1 LKPSP
6 SIPATT
12 HNIGSAP
19 GDLHLP
25 ANLLYDGPPRI
36 RVFRYSK
43 EQYAVETI
51 ASAQDVPGP
60 PTDGSML
67 WISIE
72 GLADL
77 ELFRRL
83 MTTFDIDALAMEDAL
98 SRRHRPKMEVHGDVT
113 HFIGV
118 DPMTGSL
125 LRRVGMERVSLFL
138 GKSWVISI
146 EDAIG
151 DTFDGVIKRLERR
164 ESRLRKNKPDLLF
177 HALVDA
183 LADRFFPVI
192 DKMSRIL
199 DGIDREV
206 SAGSAKDVE
215 RRLHRTRKKLF
226 RLREVV
232 WPMKEAVGNL
242 MIDDTA
248 RISESTRRYF
258 RDASDHLLQ
267 IIEHLDSLREM
278 AASVRD
284 VHYSQMNARMNEIM
298 RNLAVLSAVFM
309 PMTFVVGVYGMNFD
323 KMPELRWENG
333 YYICLAVIAA
343 IGVGFWFWFKRKKWI
358 DVTETP

>member
-1 LKPSP
+1 MNPSSP
-6 SIPATT
+6 VPATT
-12 HNIGSAP
+12 HDIGSAP
-19 GDLHLP
+19 GDLRLP
-25 ANLLYDGPPRI
+25 AVLLYDGPPRI

-43 EQYAVETI
+43 EQYTVETV
-51 ASAQDVPGP
+51 ASANDIPGP

-67 WISIE
+67 WICIE

-83 MTTFDIDALAMEDAL
+83 MTQFAIDALAMEDAL
-98 SRRHRPKMEVHGDVT
+98 SRRHRPKLEVHGDVT

-118 DPMTGSL
+118 DPMTGNL
-125 LRRVGMERVSLFL
+125 LRRDGMERVSLFL
-138 GKSWVISI
+138 GKSWVLSI
-146 EDAIG
+146 EDEIG
-151 DTFDGVIKRLERR
+151 DTFDAVIKRLERR

-177 HALVDA
+177 HALIDA
-183 LADRFFPVI
+183 LVDRFFPVMDRI
-192 DKMSRIL
+192 SRGL
-199 DGIDREV
+199 DRIDREV
-206 SAGSAKDVE
+206 SGTTAKGVE
-215 RRLHRTRKKLF
+215 RRLHRARKKVF
-226 RLREVV
+226 QLRGVV

-267 IIEHLDSLREM
+267 IIEQLDSLREM

-323 KMPELRWENG
+323 TMPELRWENG

-343 IGVGFWFWFKRKKWI
+343 IGIGFWFWFKRKKWI